1 MQYEGKVVQR
11 MHLKRYLCTGLIF
24 SMMLVTSSLGIQAK
38 STSTLHIELTGGLGT
53 AEILTEDNISYPV
66 DGGDD
71 SFSFDK
77 DTKLKI
83 TIHSKY
89 GIDSI
94 KQNNNTLIN
103 KGNKLEKIKKKDFTF
118 NYKTKNADTN
128 LSINLT
134 EMHSRFKITSIKDDE
149 EGNVIASQSK
159 YAYVKKSYYQEA
171 NEDIEK
177 AIELAQENGTEKDYQ
192 ILESD
197 EYGTLQSNDFV
208 KGTYI
213 VKKLDDGL
221 DKEPF
226 ELIVTRNKDVPY
238 TYIRSNNGCEFSSDE
253 TGTVKMIESNQ
264 YIKSATRI
272 ILKNKNDKLVED
284 NGTFKIKMLNEKGK
298 TLKNYKKQYLK
309 TDKNGYI
316 SMYDG
321 VRWISNFTL
330 KKGKCVL
337 PVVLPDGVYKMAK
350 VALNDCSLKTFDFVV
365 SSNTMSGLDGDSQP
379 INDIVLKV
387 KGE

>member
-1 MQYEGKVVQR
+1 MIF
-11 MHLKRYLCTGLIF
+11 KRLLYICLSLIILLP
-24 SMMLVTSSLGIQAK
+24 SLSCDLVAKENTSL
-38 STSTLHIELTGGLGT
+38 LHIELTGGLGT

-94 KQNNNTLIN
+94 QQDNNVLKN
-103 KGNKLEKIKKKDFTF
+103 KGNKLEKIKNKDFTF
-118 NYKTKNADTN
+118 TYKTKDMDTN

-159 YAYVKKSYYQEA
+159 YGCVKKSYYEEA

-213 VKKLDDGL
+213 VKKLDDGF

-253 TGTVKMIESNQ
+253 TGTVEMIESDQ
-264 YIKSATRI
+264 YIQSATRI
-272 ILKNKNDKLVED
+272 ILKSKNDKLVED
-284 NGTFKIKMLNEKGK
+284 NGMFKIKMLNEKGK

-309 TDKNGYI
+309 TDKNGCV

-321 VRWISNFTL
+321 VRWKKTFTL
-330 KKGKCVL
+330 KNGKSVL
-337 PVVLPDGVYKMAK
+337 PVVLPDGNYKITK
-350 VALNDCSLKTFDFVV
+350 SKFNDCSLKTSDFTV
-365 SSNTMSGLDGDSQP
+365 SSNTISGLDDDGQP
-379 INDIVLKV
+379 INDVVMKV
-387 KGE
+387 KGD

>member
-1 MQYEGKVVQR
+1 
-11 MHLKRYLCTGLIF
+11 MHIKKRTCICF
-24 SMMLVTSSLGIQAK
+24 STFMILLGSTCSVYAK
-38 STSTLHIELTGGLGT
+38 SDTNTLNVKVIGGLGT
-53 AEILTEDNISYPV
+53 ADILTEDNISYPV

-94 KQNNNTLIN
+94 KQGNNTLKN

-134 EMHSRFKITSIKDDE
+134 EMHSRFKITSIKKDE
-149 EGNVIASQSK
+149 DGDVIASQSK
-159 YAYVKKSYYQEA
+159 YGCVKKSYYEEA

-177 AIELAQENGTEKDYQ
+177 AIELAQKNGTEKDYQ
-192 ILESD
+192 ILETD
-197 EYGTLQSNDFV
+197 ENGVLQSNDFL

-213 VKKLDDGL
+213 IKKMDD
-221 DKEPF
+221 KVETEPF
-226 ELIVTRNKDVPY
+226 ELVVTRNKDVPY
-238 TYIRSNNGCEFSSDE
+238 TYIRSNNGWEFSSDE
-253 TGTVKMIESNQ
+253 TGTVEMIESDQ
-264 YIKSATRI
+264 YIQSATRI
-272 ILKNKNDKLVED
+272 ILKSKNDKLVEV

-298 TLKNYKKQYLK
+298 TLKNYKKQYLR

-350 VALNDCSLKTFDFVV
+350 VDLNDCSLKTFDFVV

-379 INDIVLKV
+379 INDIVLQV
-387 KGE
+387 KGN

>member
-1 MQYEGKVVQR
+1 MIF
-11 MHLKRYLCTGLIF
+11 KRLLYTSLSLIILLP
-24 SMMLVTSSLGIQAK
+24 SLSCDLVAKENTSL
-38 STSTLHIELTGGLGT
+38 LHIELTGGLGT

-71 SFSFDK
+71 SFNFDK
-77 DTKLKI
+77 NAKLKI

-94 KQNNNTLIN
+94 KQNNNILMN

-149 EGNVIASQSK
+149 EGNVIASRSK
-159 YAYVKKSYYQEA
+159 YACVKKSYYQEA

-197 EYGTLQSNDFV
+197 EYGILQSNDFV

-253 TGTVKMIESNQ
+253 TGTVEMIESDQ
-264 YIKSATRI
+264 YIQSATRI
-272 ILKNKNDKLVED
+272 ILKNKNDRLVED

-321 VRWISNFTL
+321 VRWISKFTL

-337 PVVLPDGVYKMAK
+337 PVVLPDGAYKMAK
-350 VALNDCSLKTFDFVV
+350 VDLNDCNLKTFDFVV

-379 INDIVLKV
+379 INDIVLQV
-387 KGE
+387 KGN

>member
-1 MQYEGKVVQR
+1 MQDEGKVVQR
-11 MHLKRYLCTGLIF
+11 MHLKRYLCTGLI
-24 SMMLVTSSLGIQAK
+24 SYMMLVTSSLGIQAK

-53 AEILTEDNISYPV
+53 AEIMTDEDITYPV

-77 DTKLKI
+77 GTELKI

-89 GIDSI
+89 GIDSVQDDSSVL
-94 KQNNNTLIN
+94 KQ
-103 KGNKLEKIKKKDFTF
+103 KGKKIEKISAKDYTFT
-118 NYKTKNADTN
+118 YKTQDMDTN
-128 LSINLT
+128 LTVNLT
-134 EMHSRFKITSIKDDE
+134 EMHSRFKITSITTDE
-149 EGNVIASQSK
+149 NGEVMPGYVK
-159 YAYVKKSYYQEA
+159 YGCVKKSLYEETDE
-171 NEDIEK
+171 NIEE
-177 AIELAQENGTEKDYQ
+177 AIELAQENGLENDYQ

-197 EYGTLQSNDFV
+197 ENGVLQTNDFL

-213 VKKLDDGL
+213 IKKLDDENET
-221 DKEPF
+221 EPF
-226 ELIVTRNKDVPY
+226 ELIVTRNKDIPY
-238 TYIRSNNGCEFSSDE
+238 TYIRLNNGYEFSSDK
-253 TGTVKMIESNQ
+253 TGTVKIIESNQ

-309 TDKNGYI
+309 TDKTGYI

-337 PVVLPDGVYKMAK
+337 PVVLPDGDYKITKA
-350 VALNDCSLKTFDFVV
+350 DLKNGRLKAFDFVV

-379 INDIVLKV
+379 INDIVLQV
-387 KGE
+387 KGN

>member
-1 MQYEGKVVQR
+1 MIF
-11 MHLKRYLCTGLIF
+11 KRLLYTSLSLIILLP
-24 SMMLVTSSLGIQAK
+24 SLSCDLVAKENTSL
-38 STSTLHIELTGGLGT
+38 LHIELTGGLGT

-77 DTKLKI
+77 DAKLKI

-94 KQNNNTLIN
+94 KQGNNTLKN

-118 NYKTKNADTN
+118 TYKTKNVDTN

-159 YAYVKKSYYQEA
+159 YGCVKKSYYEEA
-171 NEDIEK
+171 DEDIKK

-192 ILESD
+192 ILESN
-197 EYGTLQSNDFV
+197 EYGTLQSKDFV

-213 VKKLDDGL
+213 VKKLDDES
-221 DKEPF
+221 DKESF
-226 ELIVTRNKDVPY
+226 ELIVTRYKDVPY
-238 TYIRSNNGCEFSSDE
+238 TYIRSNNGYEFSSDE
-253 TGTVKMIESNQ
+253 TGTVEMIESDQ
-264 YIKSATRI
+264 YIQSATRF
-272 ILKNKNDKLVED
+272 ILKSKNDKLVED

-298 TLKNYKKQYLK
+298 TLKNYKMQYLK
-309 TDKNGYI
+309 TEKNGYI

-321 VRWISNFTL
+321 VRWISTFTL
-330 KKGKCVL
+330 KNGKCAL
-337 PVVLPDGVYKMAK
+337 PVVLPDGAYKMAK
-350 VALNDCSLKTFDFVV
+350 IDLNDCSLKTFDFVV
-365 SSNTMSGLDGDSQP
+365 SSNTVSGLDGDSQP
-379 INDIVLKV
+379 INDIVLQV
-387 KGE
+387 KGD

>member
-1 MQYEGKVVQR
+1 MQDEGKVSQR
-11 MHLKRYLCTGLIF
+11 MHLKRYLCTGLLS

-53 AEILTEDNISYPV
+53 AEIITDEDITYPV

-71 SFSFDK
+71 SFTFDK

-94 KQNNNTLIN
+94 KQGNNTLKN

-118 NYKTKNADTN
+118 TYKTKDMDTN
-128 LSINLT
+128 LSINLS
-134 EMHSRFKITSIKDDE
+134 EMHSRFKITSIKKDE
-149 EGNVIASQSK
+149 DGDVIASQSK
-159 YAYVKKSYYQEA
+159 YGCVKKSYYEEA

-213 VKKLDDGL
+213 VKKLDDRS
-221 DKEPF
+221 DKVPF
-226 ELIVTRNKDVPY
+226 ELIVTRNKDIPY
-238 TYIRSNNGCEFSSDE
+238 TYIRLNNGYEFSSDE
-253 TGTVKMIESNQ
+253 TGTVEMIESDQ
-264 YIKSATRI
+264 YIQSATRI
-272 ILKNKNDKLVED
+272 ILKSKNDKLVED

-321 VRWISNFTL
+321 VRWVSNFTL
-330 KKGKCVL
+330 KKGKCML
-337 PVVLPDGVYKMAK
+337 PVVLPDGAYKMAK
-350 VALNDCSLKTFDFVV
+350 VDLNDCSLKTFDFVV

-379 INDIVLKV
+379 INDIVLQV
-387 KGE
+387 KGN